1 MLLTRKNTMKPT
13 AIAAAL
19 VCVASIY
26 GCATPEQIR
35 ARQEGINSFIMT
47 RPECSSDEQCKRA
60 WSAAQ
65 GWVSQNCGMKIQIA
79 TDSLIETYGSPQSS
93 MALACK
99 VVKQPSSGG
108 SYIIS
113 FDAGCGNFLGCN
125 TDPLNAGMTF
135 NSYVNSVMGDTSTA
149 SKHEPPA
156 NKSSETQSDGQRCD
170 AEQIKRMRE
179 SNLTIEQITS
189 ICSK

>member
-1 MLLTRKNTMKPT
+1 MKT
-13 AIAAAL
+13 IAIAAAL
-19 VCVASIY
+19 VCITSLY

-93 MALACK
+93 MVLACK

-135 NSYVNSVMGDTSTA
+135 NSYVNSVMGDASTA
-149 SKHEPPA
+149 SKPKSST
-156 NKSSETQSDGQRCD
+156 NQSSETQSDSQRCD
-170 AEQIKRMRE
+170 AAQIKRMRE
-179 SNLTIEQITS
+179 ANLTPEQITE
-189 ICSK
+189 ICRK